1 MKRILFLL
9 ISVLIAVGCA
19 AQSVLRSGRWVQ
31 VAVEADGVYRL
42 PYSKLRSLGFAD
54 PQKVRIYGNHDG
66 MLPFV
71 NNAPRT
77 NDLHENKVLLSGDCI
92 YFYATGSDIWAEDN
106 STGMILPRRHLYSR
120 KAFYFITDNDNGNS
134 NSMPKSPQ
142 TSAIQTV
149 NEGNFWYGHEDD
161 LVNLTMSGR
170 SWYGENFFYK
180 NEQQID
186 FQCNAAPKSGKLLAS
201 MICRSSVRN
210 GYSVEWG
217 DGSQSVVFEPV
228 TGSSPYADTKTVSFQ
243 CKPQSAASQT
253 VKITFDKKASSA
265 ECYLDYVV
273 INTVEPLQYGGRQM
287 IFGYNGNGSA
297 AKFAVTNA
305 PNQGFAAMDVTDANN
320 PALLDCNVDNGTGFF
335 TAIAS
340 ESGRYIVFN
349 LNDAPEP
356 EYLDAIENQDL
367 HSIKT
372 PDYLIIAPA
381 HLIKYARQIK
391 DLHPELVTA
400 IVSNTQIYNEFSSG
414 MKDVSA
420 IRDFIKYLY
429 DNSDN
434 ARRLKYVLLFGDGS
448 VDNLTVSENNPN
460 LIPTYQSASSLNEN
474 ERASIVSDDF
484 FGLLG
489 DDEGETDGA
498 LDVAIGRLPV
508 KNELEADAVVRKI
521 AAYIKGDFTS
531 PWRKTAAFIA
541 DDENNNVHNTQA
553 DFMAAQLEELH
564 PEYDVCKIYIDAYT
578 QESSATG
585 NTYPQAREDINR
597 LLQQGSFTITYVG
610 HGGMKYFADE
620 RILTL
625 SDINAAKNGARLP
638 IFITASCNIGHFDYY
653 ERSADKTVDSPAERL
668 ILNTEG
674 GAIAMFTTTRE
685 VLSSPNFAL
694 SKSIHQY
701 LFSKTADHGG
711 AMRLGDVIRQ
721 AKLETNDYN
730 MLSFTLLGD
739 PALLVPFPEKNIEVE
754 SIDGVPFHQFNDT
767 IKAMSTHRID
777 CRISDLGGAS
787 GTAWVTFYDKPTTI
801 ATLDNDGHGTFQY
814 DDYKTKIFAGSATVR
829 DGKFSVKFT
838 VPKDI
843 DYNASVGKLS
853 LYAICDGIEASGVNK
868 QIIVGS
874 SSSDAPDDFTGP
886 AITITTADGKP
897 IDGATF
903 TMSRPTITIS
913 LSDTSGIN
921 TAGRGHDITLT
932 IDDNG
937 ATHTLTDYYTAAK
950 DHPSAGTIEYQLPD
964 LADGSHTIRLK
975 AWDNLNN
982 SNEIAATFNIS
993 GSSKFAI
1000 SHLLNYPNPF
1010 TDHTG
1015 FYFEQNGTDGFIDY
1029 EITIFT
1035 MSGKIVRT
1043 LTGVLP
1049 GGESRCGPINWDGL
1063 DNYGHRIARGVY
1075 FYRLRIRNAEG
1086 RKAVAKEKLL
1096 YLR

>member
-9 ISVLIAVGCA
+9 ISVLIAAGCA
-19 AQSVLRSGRWVQ
+19 AQSVLRSGRWVK
-31 VAVEADGVYRL
+31 VAVETDGVYRL

-71 NNAPRT
+71 NDAPRT
-77 NDLHENKVLLSGDCI
+77 NDLHENKVFHDGDCV
-92 YFYATGSDIWAEDN
+92 YFYATGADVWAADN
-106 STGMILPRRHLYSR
+106 ATGMILPRRHLYSR
-120 KAFYFITDNDNGNS
+120 KAFYFLTDNDNGNS
-134 NSMPKSPQ
+134 NSMPKSAQ

-149 NEGNFWYGHEDD
+149 NEGNFWYGHEED

-180 NEQQID
+180 NEQLID
-186 FQCNAAPKSGKLLAS
+186 FQCNAAPKSGKILTS
-201 MICRSSVRN
+201 MICRSSVKN
-210 GYSVEWG
+210 GYTVEWG
-217 DGSQSVVFEPV
+217 DGAESVVFENV
-228 TGSSPYADTKTVSFQ
+228 TGSSPYADTKNIQFQ
-243 CKPQSAASQT
+243 CTPQSFDKQT

-265 ECYLDYVV
+265 ECYLDFVV
-273 INTVEPLQYGGRQM
+273 INTVEPLRYNGRQM
-287 IFGYNGNGSA
+287 IFGYNGNGTA
-297 AKFAVTNA
+297 AKFAVENA
-305 PNQGFAAMDVTDANN
+305 PNQGFAALDVSDANN

-335 TAIAS
+335 TAITS

-349 LNDAPEP
+349 LNDASEP
-356 EYLDAIENQDL
+356 EYLEAVENQDL
-367 HSIKT
+367 HAINS
-372 PDYLIIAPA
+372 PDFLIIAPTN
-381 HLIKYARQIK
+381 LIKYARQIK
-391 DLHPELVTA
+391 DLHPELTTE
-400 IVSNTQIYNEFSSG
+400 IVSNTQIFNEFSSG
-414 MKDVSA
+414 MVDVSA

-429 DNSDN
+429 DKDGGK
-434 ARRLKYVLLFGDGS
+434 RLKYVLLFGDGS
-448 VDNLTVSENNPN
+448 VDNITVSENNPN
-460 LIPTYQSASSLNEN
+460 LIPTYQSASSLNEI
-474 ERASIVSDDF
+474 EHSSIVSDDY

-508 KNELEADAVVRKI
+508 KNEAEAEVVVRKI
-521 AAYIKGDFTS
+521 AAYIKGDFSS
-531 PWRKTAAFIA
+531 PWRKAVAFIA
-541 DDENNNVHNTQA
+541 DDENANTHNTQA
-553 DFMAAQLEELH
+553 DFMAVDLETNH
-564 PEYDVCKIYIDAYT
+564 PEYDVRKIYLDAYQ

-585 NTYPQAREDINR
+585 NTYPQAREDVNR
-597 LLQQGSFTITYVG
+597 LLQQGAFSITYVG
-610 HGGMKYFADE
+610 HGGMKFFADE

-625 SDINAAKNGARLP
+625 SDINSARNGARLP

-653 ERSADKTVDSPAERL
+653 DRNADKTVDSPAERL
-668 ILNTEG
+668 ILNPEG

-694 SKSIHQY
+694 SKNIHQY

-739 PALLVPFPEKNIEVE
+739 PALRVPFPEKNIEVE

-767 IKAMSTHRID
+767 IKAMSTHI
-777 CRISDLGGAS
+777 INFKINDLNGAS
-787 GTAWVTFYDKPTTI
+787 GTAWVTFFDKPTQTS
-801 ATLDNDGHGTFQY
+801 TLDNDGHGAFQY
-814 DDYKTKIFAGSATVR
+814 EDYKTKIFAGSATVR
-829 DGKFSVKFT
+829 DGKFTVKFT

-843 DYNASVGKLS
+843 DYNANFGKLS

-868 QIIVGS
+868 KIIVGS
-874 SSSDAPDDFTGP
+874 SSSDAPDDYIGP
-886 AITITTADGKP
+886 KIIVTTSDGKP
-897 IDGATF
+897 IDGMAF
-903 TMSRPTITIS
+903 TVSRPTITVA

-950 DHPSAGTIEYQLPD
+950 DYSNGGTITYQLPK
-964 LADGSHTIRLK
+964 LKDGSHTLKLK

-982 SNEIAATFNIS
+982 SNEITATFSIS
-993 GSSKFAI
+993 SSSKFAI

-1015 FYFEQNGTDGFIDY
+1015 FYFEQNSAGGFIDY

-1049 GGESRCGPINWDGL
+1049 SGESRCGPIDWDGL
-1063 DNYGHRIARGVY
+1063 DNYGNRIARGVY
-1075 FYRLRIRNAEG
+1075 FYRLRIRDAEG
-1086 RKAVAKEKLL
+1086 RKAVAREKLL
-1096 YLR
+1096 YLK